1 MRFWVVPKSTKTI
14 TKDSEWIKLS
24 TEDKRKFWNSKLVN
38 DNWELKVLY
47 HWTPYK
53 WTIKTFDENLAWS
66 NVNVDF
72 KWVYF
77 TDNLDFAEQFAHQQL
92 EWSSILRTKLWE
104 RGNIYKA
111 YVNMEK
117 PLDLNTAKA
126 DELLPYIKDDLTK
139 WWSEER
145 KLRNLEWHPQ
155 SIKFYIDMNKV
166 EDAWYDWIIARIK
179 NEWEWNEYIVFKGTQ
194 AKNIW
199 KL

>member
-1 MRFWVVPKSTKTI
+1 
-14 TKDSEWIKLS
+14 
-24 TEDKRKFWNSKLVN
+24 
-38 DNWELKVLY
+38 
-47 HWTPYK
+47 
-53 WTIKTFDENLAWS
+53 
-66 NVNVDF
+66 
-72 KWVYF
+72 
-77 TDNLDFAEQFAHQQL
+77 
-92 EWSSILRTKLWE
+92 
-104 RGNIYKA
+104 
-111 YVNMEK
+111 MEK

-179 NEWEWNEYIVFKGTQ
+179 NEWEWNEYIVFKDTQ
-194 AKNIW
+194 VKNIW